1 MPRGEARVGQRLRD
15 AVADALGGRRQPHAV
30 QFGGDVAG
38 LLRAGLQRLLGMN
51 GLEHRGHLGALGLG
65 DLREHVAVEVHRA
78 ALVGGS
84 REHLGDGAGHGGG
97 LVAGEHAHAREP
109 PALEPR
115 EELPPALGRL
125 REPLRGADD
134 LAVAVVVDADGHH
147 HGHVLEGAAPGP
159 LQVDPV
165 DEDIGI
171 GAGERP
177 AAPFLDGLERLLVE
191 VRDRRCRHARAPEDL
206 GYVLDPPGGDAG
218 QVHLDHGLLDGGL
231 APLVALDD
239 RRCEPHALELRH
251 LERDLAGR
259 GGEVPLVVA
268 GAVRLPACRPLVAA
282 LTRSSASSSR
292 SALMVSST
300 VLLTS
305 SLSSPRT
312 AFSSNVT
319 MGSDMVPPPNMIESR
334 QLNHTEGRDHV
345 FLYLDYAAVK
355 VRKRLYVTLVF
366 YLLYLSALY
375 SK

>member
-1 MPRGEARVGQRLRD
+1 MPHGKPCVGQRLD
-15 AVADALGGRRQPHAV
+15 NALADALGCRRKSHLVQGLGDGARLLHA
-30 QFGGDVAG
+30 GIE
-38 LLRAGLQRLLGMN
+38 RLLGVD
-51 GLEHRGHLGALGLG
+51 GLEHRRRLASLGLRH
-65 DLREHVAVEVHRA
+65 LRKHIAVEVHGAPLIGRI
-78 ALVGGS
+78 

-282 LTRSSASSSR
+282 GLDEVVGLLLEKRVDGVLDCSSDELPELAAHGILVECYDGVGHGSAS
-292 SALMVSST
+292 
-300 VLLTS
+300 
-305 SLSSPRT
+305 
-312 AFSSNVT
+312 
-319 MGSDMVPPPNMIESR
+319 
-334 QLNHTEGRDHV
+334 
-345 FLYLDYAAVK
+345 
-355 VRKRLYVTLVF
+355 
-366 YLLYLSALY
+366 
-375 SK
+375 